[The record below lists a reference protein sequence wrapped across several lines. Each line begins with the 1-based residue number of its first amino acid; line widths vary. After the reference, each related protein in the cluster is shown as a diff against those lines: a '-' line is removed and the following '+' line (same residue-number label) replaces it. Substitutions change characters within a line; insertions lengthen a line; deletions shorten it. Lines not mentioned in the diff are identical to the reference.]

1 MQEERHYLPSSAWS
15 RNRMSSPAHAHTNTH
30 FYTLANC
37 ERVSEEGWAR
47 ERERENAIRREG
59 RSRKDAED
67 RESGEEMQQPERQ
80 WGGGEWG
87 GGHIAAHTVM
97 CAVLNCT
104 CMTEVCV
111 CVFMCAG
118 VCISHEP
125 FRWGKVTD
133 VTFSSSRSSFFLAS
147 FNFILPPSVTF
158 TLIWDEWTGGGE
170 NAEANMRWAT
180 GLNFWDGQMNKDWQ
194 KDTGQ
199 NSWTV
204 LIVHSVCILI
214 SFHHP
219 FATSYS
225 LPVPCPLEVISY
237 LSLSRP
243 PTLFFSLLSPF
254 LLSHSLHH
262 KSSTPPAGQKTRS
275 HIYEPYCNGGG
286 Q

>member
-47 ERERENAIRREG
+47 EWERENAIRREG

-111 CVFMCAG
+111 CACLCVRECVFPM
-118 VCISHEP
+118 
-125 FRWGKVTD
+125 
-133 VTFSSSRSSFFLAS
+133 
-147 FNFILPPSVTF
+147 
-158 TLIWDEWTGGGE
+158 
-170 NAEANMRWAT
+170 
-180 GLNFWDGQMNKDWQ
+180 
-194 KDTGQ
+194 
-199 NSWTV
+199 
-204 LIVHSVCILI
+204 
-214 SFHHP
+214 
-219 FATSYS
+219 
-225 LPVPCPLEVISY
+225 
-237 LSLSRP
+237 SLSVEGKWQMWLSP
-243 PTLFFSLLSPF
+243 LHDHLSFLHLSTLFCL
-254 LLSHSLHH
+254 LLSHSHWFEMSEPGEGRMLRLRQGELPD
-262 KSSTPPAGQKTRS
+262 STSGMDRWIKTDKKTQAKIAELS
-275 HIYEPYCNGGG
+275 LLFTLCAF
-286 Q
+286 

>member
-47 ERERENAIRREG
+47 EWERENAIRREG

-111 CVFMCAG
+111 CARVY
-118 VCISHEP
+118 VCGSVYFPWAFPLRESD
-125 FRWGKVTD
+125 RCD
-133 VTFSSSRSSFFLAS
+133 FLLFTIIFLSCIFQLYSAS
-147 FNFILPPSVTF
+147 FCHIHTDLRWVNR
-158 TLIWDEWTGGGE
+158 GRGE
-170 NAEANMRWAT
+170 CW
-180 GLNFWDGQMNKDWQ
+180 G
-194 KDTGQ
+194 
-199 NSWTV
+199 
-204 LIVHSVCILI
+204 
-214 SFHHP
+214 
-219 FATSYS
+219 
-225 LPVPCPLEVISY
+225 
-237 LSLSRP
+237 
-243 PTLFFSLLSPF
+243 
-254 LLSHSLHH
+254 
-262 KSSTPPAGQKTRS
+262 
-275 HIYEPYCNGGG
+275 
-286 Q
+286 

>member
-47 ERERENAIRREG
+47 EWERENAIRREG

-111 CVFMCAG
+111 WSCLCVRECVFPM
-118 VCISHEP
+118 
-125 FRWGKVTD
+125 
-133 VTFSSSRSSFFLAS
+133 
-147 FNFILPPSVTF
+147 
-158 TLIWDEWTGGGE
+158 
-170 NAEANMRWAT
+170 
-180 GLNFWDGQMNKDWQ
+180 
-194 KDTGQ
+194 
-199 NSWTV
+199 
-204 LIVHSVCILI
+204 
-214 SFHHP
+214 
-219 FATSYS
+219 
-225 LPVPCPLEVISY
+225 
-237 LSLSRP
+237 SLSVEGKWQMWLSP
-243 PTLFFSLLSPF
+243 LHDHLSFLHLSTLFCL
-254 LLSHSLHH
+254 LLSHSHWFEMSEPGEGRMLRLRRGELPD
-262 KSSTPPAGQKTRS
+262 STSGMDRWIKTDKKTQAKIAELS
-275 HIYEPYCNGGG
+275 LLFTLCAF
-286 Q
+286 